1 MKDSINKRLLGKMK
15 IKLIWFIFI
24 NLDVKY
30 IRFYINFNR
39 WIKRLN
45 KSGKKKYTYT
55 LITSKTKLKIS
66 NNLIKKYEDYMIF
79 FEKFK

>member
-1 MKDSINKRLLGKMK
+1 MK

-24 NLDVKY
+24 DLDVKY

-39 WIKRLN
+39 WIKRSN
-45 KSGKKKYTYT
+45 KNGKKKYPYT